1 MVKSIFVFRRR
12 ILLLL
17 IWSRF
22 LFRFLFELVYYG
34 GLAVYLSIELGS
46 LEAKTN
52 WHFYAIFLVLAWVD
66 FLSHIRSLQ
75 GPQGIYVTMLVKVIA
90 IMIKVLFVFMILIL
104 GFALTF
110 HLLVDNQQFKTV
122 GLSIMKVF
130 TMLAGELEFKDV
142 IGVDSET
149 TTVKPTVE
157 IPTEIPT
164 EITSFI
170 LLCFLVI
177 MTLAVMNLMIGLAVG
192 EIREIKSEAEKNI
205 LQVSY
210 F

>member
-34 GLAVYLSIELGS
+34 SLVVYFLVELG
-46 LEAKTN
+46 LILDGKTN
-52 WHFYAIFLVLAWVD
+52 WQYYAIFLVLAWVD

-157 IPTEIPT
+157 IPTEMSTEMPT
-164 EITSFI
+164 ERLQDNGARLAPKVTRQSNI
-170 LLCFLVI
+170 FLIINPKVFDR
-177 MTLAVMNLMIGLAVG
+177 L
-192 EIREIKSEAEKNI
+192 
-205 LQVSY
+205 Y
-210 F
+210 